1 MGKTLED
8 YCNHVEQLNQTKQ
21 QEKYQVKI
29 QSFAQGNFITAQD
42 IANQLLHLQRPRKI
56 ISIGSMTSY
65 QAVWNASAC
74 AAAIADV
81 VQFTKVFSNEL
92 EERNVQINWI
102 CPGFFRFICPSRD
115 VV

>member
-8 YCNHVEQLNQTKQ
+8 YCNHVEQLNQRKQ

-29 QSFAQGNFITAQD
+29 QSFAQGNFITAPEF
-42 IANQLLHLQRPRKI
+42 AKQLLRLQSPEKM
-56 ISIGSMTSY
+56 ISISSMTAY

-74 AAAIADV
+74 AAAKADV

-92 EERNVQINWI
+92 EERNVQIN
-102 CPGFFRFICPSRD
+102 
-115 VV
+115 